1 MAAPKEREIENDDI
15 DKGHENNDTEGK
27 RKHRRCNCMILLV
40 GAIVIIGISSIAMS
54 GYNTYQVN
62 KFSQMA
68 QPKHGPLTDKD
79 WITVRKFIATEV
91 SRGIQEGLSLPLDE
105 FNKTLESFSNRLDDL
120 ELRQNMT
127 NGETQVLRAQFR
139 DFRESSEIIQNETSF
154 AISQLSIQANDST
167 EQIEQLNEVMRVTKS
182 ELSELLEQQ
191 NSTQIQT
198 DEQRRNV
205 HQLEER
211 QLRTV
216 MDLEELRDDVNEM
229 GARVIELSSE
239 LTALQNS
246 LASNIAE
253 QTASLKT
260 LINSTEVQLRADLEF
275 VITETRENITALRE
289 TDILTKEFIA
299 NETSELRDHLLLKL
313 DKTQHSLNATEDRL
327 VQSIHE
333 VNSTLQALSIELQES
348 IVNLNNQLEMHD
360 TQNDL
365 ALETV
370 HNNLTERISATQ
382 ERIKLLIYNLN
393 STERDLKNE
402 LGQLAFSAQDNFTKL
417 EHLIDLLSNTSI
429 DSIQQVK
436 IELLQRVDITES
448 DLIALREN
456 GTIIFETLLN
466 LIHGVNNDL
475 LERYSANNGL
485 IRSLTAEARLNHTQ
499 LTATVNNNNEMHTT
513 RLQGLRTDL
522 NGDIDQ
528 VSTRLENLRGKA
540 TNTQQ
545 KVTDLERGVENIK
558 TDTNKLK
565 SGQRSVSDKVRNYH
579 SDASITLS
587 NTTLICLTL
596 IIALMNLL

>member
-1 MAAPKEREIENDDI
+1 MAASKESEIKDKYD
-15 DKGHENNDTEGK
+15 DKGHEKDDTECK
-27 RKHRRCNCMILLV
+27 RKDRRCNCMILQV
-40 GAIVIIGISSIAMS
+40 GATVIIGILAVIAIAMS
-54 GYNTYQVN
+54 GYSCSLYQKN
-62 KFSQMA
+62 MA
-68 QPKHGPLTDKD
+68 QPKHGSLTDKD

-139 DFRESSEIIQNETSF
+139 DFQESSEIIQNETSF

-167 EQIEQLNEVMRVTKS
+167 EQIEQLNEVMRETKS
-182 ELSELLEQQ
+182 ELSEQQ
-191 NSTQIQT
+191 NLTQIQT
-198 DEQRRNV
+198 DKLRRNV

-211 QLRTV
+211 QLQTV
-216 MDLEELRDDVNEM
+216 MDLEELRDDVNET

-289 TDILTKEFIA
+289 TDILTKELIA

-333 VNSTLQALSIELQES
+333 VNSMLQALSIELQES

-402 LGQLAFSAQDNFTKL
+402 LGQLAFSAQDNFTKV

-436 IELLQRVDITES
+436 IELLQRVDNTES

-545 KVTDLERGVENIK
+545 KVTDLERDVENIK